1 MEMLPSI
8 NVKTRFEKLV
18 TKFLTKND
26 NYDVNK
32 FVGGLPVTLERGDVS
47 QLLSKGRDGKS
58 KYTVT
63 QKVDGTRVLLYIG
76 PDSETSSIKQRTVCF
91 IDRNMKIY
99 TVRND
104 IRDTLPYVNSREMLL
119 DGELVFFD
127 REGVSHK
134 ELESRYVKG
143 VSFMAFDILFGPENI
158 DISSVDNSKVIGQA
172 FSFTV
177 PDDGN
182 LKTFPWTYINR
193 YDILHKLIVPSK
205 FNKSEPILT
214 EAFKEVNWFNIELKP
229 IYFLDS
235 IKSNKILYNKSNTG
249 YLQRLL
255 KKNREEFYGELK
267 TKYNKDANV
276 FIRKSLKLDGLIFTA
291 SDTLYTIGSW
301 DKLSTTQYKWK
312 PADEQTIDMLVR
324 KETAV
329 TGKLFVSKSGS
340 LTPYEINRKQV
351 VTNVPAF
358 IKNNDVVEFSLG
370 NNNEFI
376 FKEIRRD
383 KKKPNA
389 LRTVINVINSFN
401 NPVNIND
408 LYYFLNLENSSKAE
422 IKKVLGYSTKSKLLQ
437 CVAKHDSINL
447 LEPEQITQLND
458 IIKNVGINKEIE
470 IELRF
475 GVIIQGI
482 KPRFEPKIMKQ
493 TFIDILSKVERFG
506 FKKRIDDFIDVY
518 SENIRTR
525 YIFSHEFGKYIL
537 LESIIKKRIS
547 NMDISM
553 QNIINYDVRI
563 AMSSEKKVK
572 QYITNGESFR
582 KYRISYTEPND
593 LFRLDFTAIT
603 SGKYL
608 DRTFKLNENSIETFQ
623 IEIEFLKN
631 DIEVNNLFKFI
642 TDVLAL

>member
-1 MEMLPSI
+1 MELLPGDHCM
-8 NVKTRFEKLV
+8 NNFEKLV

-26 NYDVNK
+26 NYDINK

-76 PDSETSSIKQRTVCF
+76 TAFGGGGVVDRTVCF

-119 DGELVFFD
+119 DGEIVFFD
-127 REGVSHK
+127 RDGVSHK

-158 DISSVDNSKVIGQA
+158 DISSVDNSKVIGQE
-172 FSFTV
+172 FSFVV

-182 LKTFPWTYINR
+182 LRTLPWKYINR
-193 YDILHKLIVPSK
+193 YDILHKLIIPSK

-235 IKSNKILYNKSNTG
+235 IKSIKILYNKSNTG

-370 NNNEFI
+370 NNGEFI
-376 FKEIRRD
+376 FKEIYE
-383 KKKPNA
+383 KSLCKLFHQEHCA
-389 LRTVINVINSFN
+389 IFINSFR
-401 NPVNIND
+401 
-408 LYYFLNLENSSKAE
+408 S
-422 IKKVLGYSTKSKLLQ
+422 
-437 CVAKHDSINL
+437 
-447 LEPEQITQLND
+447 
-458 IIKNVGINKEIE
+458 
-470 IELRF
+470 
-475 GVIIQGI
+475 VIQ
-482 KPRFEPKIMKQ
+482 
-493 TFIDILSKVERFG
+493 S
-506 FKKRIDDFIDVY
+506 
-518 SENIRTR
+518 
-525 YIFSHEFGKYIL
+525 
-537 LESIIKKRIS
+537 
-547 NMDISM
+547 
-553 QNIINYDVRI
+553 
-563 AMSSEKKVK
+563 
-572 QYITNGESFR
+572 
-582 KYRISYTEPND
+582 
-593 LFRLDFTAIT
+593 
-603 SGKYL
+603 
-608 DRTFKLNENSIETFQ
+608 
-623 IEIEFLKN
+623 
-631 DIEVNNLFKFI
+631 
-642 TDVLAL
+642 